1 MFESIELLNGYLRV
15 TPIVFI
21 IDLIFLFLFLYS
33 WYINCL
39 KKRYLIDFWHSV
51 LIVQFLMMLII
62 GYPFM
67 GSYKTLLVRPH
78 IKLSFD
84 MYYVDWAYFIN
95 LIGFIF
101 VFLAAYIYSKGIRI
115 NFIDDIIEFLYK
127 KINCTLTI
135 ISDTKFFGKIF
146 ALCLMFALFVIIYL
160 VIEGN
165 RFFDLRGI
173 ALLNGQIR
181 WVANLFFVCIL
192 PTFIVLS
199 LYLILTKQNNIII
212 LLLLLFG
219 VFELIVFGAR
229 GEIISSIVVCI
240 SVYLIKNKL
249 TLRIFYKSVSILLV
263 LSVLFF
269 SLEFVRESYRRVPN
283 ENRVNPIVKLYYG
296 NNLSDIRD
304 CALILEHWDGKYLY
318 GKNILAGLM
327 FFVPREYS
335 EYRNTWATS
344 RYTNRL
350 VGASDAHAGYRM
362 GLFGEMFL
370 TFGIIGVGIWGFLWG
385 YVIKRLDCIVKANN
399 ENKNFIKIIFS
410 AYLVYEL
417 LFGLMFHLSLGWY
430 FWIKLI
436 VFLSIIFLYERRII

>member
-1 MFESIELLNGYLRV
+1 MFEVIELFNGYLRI
-15 TPIVFI
+15 TPIVFV
-21 IDLIFLFLFLYS
+21 IDLMFLFLFLYS

-39 KKRYLIDFWHSV
+39 KKHYLIDFWHSV

-67 GSYKTLLVRPH
+67 GSYKTLLVRPY

-84 MYYVDWAYFIN
+84 MYYIDWAYFIN
-95 LIGFIF
+95 LIGFIL
-101 VFLAAYIYSKGIRI
+101 VFFAAYIYNQGLRI
-115 NFIDDIIEFLYK
+115 IFLDKLIEFLYQ
-127 KINCTLTI
+127 KINYTLII
-135 ISDTKFFGKIF
+135 ISDKKFFSKIF
-146 ALCLMFALFVIIYL
+146 ITCLMFTLFVIIYL
-160 VIEGN
+160 IIDGN

-173 ALLNGQIR
+173 ALSNGQIR

-199 LYLILTKQNNIII
+199 YNNIII
-212 LLLLLFG
+212 LLLLFG
-219 VFELIVFGAR
+219 VLELIVFGAR
-229 GEIISSIVVCI
+229 GELISSIAICI
-240 SVYLIKNKL
+240 SGYVIKNKL

-263 LSVLFF
+263 LSVVFF
-269 SLEFVRESYRRVPN
+269 SLEFIREYYRSVPD
-283 ENRVNPIVKLYYG
+283 EKMVNPIVKLYYG

-304 CALILEHWDGKYLY
+304 CALVLEHWDGKYLY

-350 VGASDAHAGYRM
+350 VGVSDAHAGYRM

-385 YVIKRLDCIVKANN
+385 YVIKRLDYIVKVNN

-417 LFGLMFHLSLGWY
+417 LFELMFHLSLGWY

-436 VFLSIIFLYERRII
+436 LFLSIIFLYERRII